1 MANAPAKPLVAGG
14 LPRLVQ
20 VSETRAD
27 APELKLTLVELVTT
41 LKPLTLI
48 ERIPDTCGPTVGL
61 VTWLSLIT
69 ARPRFVAAVTL
80 TALVTVAPALS
91 VKAAGRM

>member
-1 MANAPAKPLVAGG
+1 VAVSCPAPVGPVIVFVMANAPAKPLVAGG

-27 APELKLTLVELVTT
+27 APELKLKLVELVTT

-48 ERIPDTCGPTVGL
+48 VRIPD
-61 VTWLSLIT
+61 
-69 ARPRFVAAVTL
+69 A
-80 TALVTVAPALS
+80 
-91 VKAAGRM
+91 